1 MELVTD
7 RRLLAYEL
15 VLCRAPRG
23 RTRVLSCPED
33 PIASPSPPS
42 LSRTGGGHSKSR
54 EHEPSMHDD
63 RYSRPC
69 LSLGYKHHVHGT
81 HSRISPRIPTECE
94 SFNCVYS
101 MPQLWLFVLS
111 AAVSVWL
118 LRYWRTSR
126 RRLPLPPGPRPLP
139 IIGNVLDM
147 PGKNSGAE
155 YRELS
160 DKYGT
165 SSATHVSFYWTL
177 TWLS

>member
-1 MELVTD
+1 M
-7 RRLLAYEL
+7 
-15 VLCRAPRG
+15 
-23 RTRVLSCPED
+23 S
-33 PIASPSPPS
+33 
-42 LSRTGGGHSKSR
+42 
-54 EHEPSMHDD
+54 
-63 RYSRPC
+63 
-69 LSLGYKHHVHGT
+69 
-81 HSRISPRIPTECE
+81 
-94 SFNCVYS
+94 
-101 MPQLWLFVLS
+101 QLWLFVLS

-165 SSATHVSFYWTL
+165 SSATYVSFYWAL